1 MKLLFT
7 GEREFR
13 RKTLYKLIF
22 RGLAGGY
29 TPILLTG
36 DRSFDLY
43 DFLRV
48 RKKVRFPMEPVRNL
62 QFACAVNGHHIKT
75 LIANTD
81 RFDPRTSFTIFLDF
95 TGHYLDDT
103 IPEDIRLYMF
113 ERDLRSISSLETSLR
128 PVFFFESTTSY
139 RNTIQAKLKS
149 ILESRAKIHLDQTPG
164 RLLLR
169 RFSLSE
175 IEKTEFFEGHSHSG
189 LFYLCKKLSSSLRT
203 FNHHLSFASR

>member
-75 LIANTD
+75 LIANTN
-81 RFDPRTSFTIFLDF
+81 RFDARTSFTIFLDF

-113 ERDLRSISSLETSLR
+113 RRDLQSIARLETSLR
-128 PVFFFESTTSY
+128 PVFFFESTPH
-139 RNTIQAKLKS
+139 RNTIQANLRS
-149 ILESRAKIHLDQTPG
+149 ILESTAKLHLDQSGG
-164 RLLLR
+164 RLLVR
-169 RFSLSE
+169 RFSLTE
-175 IEKTEFFEGHSHSG
+175 GEKKEFFEGHAHSG

-203 FNHHLSFASR
+203 FNHQLSFASR